1 MMRIILQGATIVTME
16 YISEAGKGRVDI
28 QREQEIAQR
37 EEKAEAN

>member
-1 MMRIILQGATIVTME
+1 MTME
-16 YISEAGKGRVDI
+16 YISEAGKGRGDI